1 MGPREIKNVDKF
13 YNRDEWRGYVPPYAP
28 RFSNGWAPGPSV
40 VEELGHTMDRRDY
53 APPSN
58 RGVSFVES

>member
-1 MGPREIKNVDKF
+1 MKYSFTKYLNGNDF
-13 YNRDEWRGYVPPYAP
+13 RDEWRGYVPPYAP

-53 APPSN
+53 RPPS
-58 RGVSFVES
+58 RGVRI